1 MIKKTAKK
9 VVKKPVLK
17 AIKKPVKKA
26 VKKELV
32 KDVTVRDYFAAKAMQ
47 AILDKTLSLHEEN
60 YNQYAAAQ
68 IAYQF
73 ADAMLHI
80 RAGKPL
86 VNTKREEDPNTLII
100 GASGISN
107 IGIL

>member
-1 MIKKTAKK
+1 MKPTKKVAKK
-9 VVKKPVLK
+9 VAVKKPAK
-17 AIKKPVKKA
+17 KRIKK
-26 VKKELV
+26 EFI

-47 AILDKTLSLHEEN
+47 SILDKSLSLHEEN

-86 VNTKREEDPNTLII
+86 VNTVREPNENTLVISP
-100 GASGISN
+100 SGLPELT
-107 IGIL
+107 IL

>member
-1 MIKKTAKK
+1 MTEKI
-9 VVKKPVLK
+9 
-17 AIKKPVKKA
+17 
-26 VKKELV
+26 

-73 ADAMLHI
+73 ADAMLDI
-80 RAGKPL
+80 RSGKKIEN
-86 VNTKREEDPNTLII
+86 VKREDDDLVIDFTNT
-100 GASGISN
+100 GE
-107 IGIL
+107 

>member
-1 MIKKTAKK
+1 MIKKPVKKVAKK
-9 VVKKPVLK
+9 VVKKPVK
-17 AIKKPVKKA
+17 RA
-26 VKKELV
+26 VKKELIKDLTV
-32 KDVTVRDYFAAKAMQ
+32 KDYFAAKAMQ
-47 AILDKTLSLHEEN
+47 AILDKTLSLHEGN

-86 VNTKREEDPNTLII
+86 ENVVRAPDENTIVFS
-100 GASGISN
+100 SGLTN
-107 IGIL
+107 VEIL

>member
-1 MIKKTAKK
+1 MTEKI
-9 VVKKPVLK
+9 
-17 AIKKPVKKA
+17 
-26 VKKELV
+26 

-47 AILDKTLSLHEEN
+47 AILDKTLSMHEDN

-80 RAGKPL
+80 RDGKPIEN
-86 VNTKREEDPNTLII
+86 VKREDDPSII
-100 GASGISN
+100 DLSN
-107 IGIL
+107 AGE

>member
-1 MIKKTAKK
+1 MTEKI
-9 VVKKPVLK
+9 
-17 AIKKPVKKA
+17 
-26 VKKELV
+26 

-73 ADAMLHI
+73 ADAMLDI
-80 RAGKPL
+80 RSGKKIENVKRDDDDL
-86 VNTKREEDPNTLII
+86 VIDFTNTGE
-100 GASGISN
+100 
-107 IGIL
+107 

>member
-1 MIKKTAKK
+1 MTEKI
-9 VVKKPVLK
+9 
-17 AIKKPVKKA
+17 
-26 VKKELV
+26 

-73 ADAMLHI
+73 ADAMLDI
-80 RAGKPL
+80 RSGKKIENVKRDDDDL
-86 VNTKREEDPNTLII
+86 VIDFTNVGE
-100 GASGISN
+100 
-107 IGIL
+107 

>member
-1 MIKKTAKK
+1 MEKI
-9 VVKKPVLK
+9 
-17 AIKKPVKKA
+17 
-26 VKKELV
+26 

-47 AILDKTLSLHEEN
+47 AILDKTLNLHEEN

-80 RAGKPL
+80 REGKPIEF
-86 VNTKREEDPNTLII
+86 TKREEDENVITF
-100 GASGISN
+100 N
-107 IGIL
+107 VEE